1 METGERMET
10 AVSINQLRI
19 TSNDGSPSNEY
30 RISNGRIEF
39 RALDSEGKPFSY
51 SQGKWQMLD
60 TADLQLHFA
69 LNTVVAQWLTERL
82 PTMMFRSTTPARA

>member
-1 METGERMET
+1 MET

-30 RISNGRIEF
+30 RISDGRIEF
-39 RALDSEGKPFSY
+39 RALDSEGNPFTY
-51 SQGKWQMLD
+51 SQGKWRLLD
-60 TADLQLHFA
+60 PADLQLHFA

-82 PTMMFRSTTPARA
+82 PTMMFRSSPPARA